1 MTTDTQVAPDEN
13 AEGNQPEEDI
23 VLLRLLD
30 AIAPVG
36 QQSKWTKVLLYGEL
50 GTGKTVWAADAP
62 SPLLVAIEN
71 GAKSLLNH
79 EVTSKVEVMQFRSVR
94 QVEALAMKLQE
105 GKLEQFDTIILD
117 TFSELQ
123 RKVLDGHLE
132 EQHRRDP
139 DKSLYTPKGLDHQT
153 NGEHMRRIA
162 AAFRDVP
169 RNVIYT
175 SHEKEDKNE
184 ETGAVYIRPDLAPKV
199 TKTLGG
205 YVDLIGRMTS
215 NMADDMDSDSYESEV
230 RIRPTNRIMAK
241 TRIKSLPTIL
251 KNSSFMTV
259 HEANQLQ
266 IERTQ
271 NGNF

>member
-1 MTTDTQVAPDEN
+1 MTAEPVTQTDEDAVESEDQVLA
-13 AEGNQPEEDI
+13 
-23 VLLRLLD
+23 RLLD

-36 QQSKWTKVLLYGEL
+36 VQSKWTKVLLYGDL
-50 GTGKTVWAADAP
+50 GVGKTVWAADSP
-62 SPLLVAIEN
+62 RPLLVAIEN

-79 EVTSKVEVMQFRSVR
+79 EQTSNARVMEYRSVR
-94 QVEALAMKLQE
+94 QVEALAEKLQE
-105 GKLEQFDTIILD
+105 GKLQEFDTIILD

-123 RKVLDGHLE
+123 RLVLDRHLE

-139 DKSLYTPKGLDHQT
+139 DKSLYTPQGKDYQN

-169 RNVIYT
+169 RNVIFT

-184 ETGAVYIRPDLAPKV
+184 ETGAIFIRPDLAPKV
-199 TKTLGG
+199 AKTLGG
-205 YVDLIGRMTS
+205 YVDLVGRITS
-215 NMADDMDSDSYESEV
+215 NMADDADSYESEV
-230 RIRPTNRIMAK
+230 RIRPSGRIMAK

-259 HEANQLQ
+259 HEANLAQ

-271 NGNF
+271 NA